1 MSGAR
6 SWGGLNAK
14 DRERGGNELAKV
26 RRYRRGERPDWA
38 GDDSDSDG
46 DEHREDSAMLV
57 QNTKAA
63 GALTINVTGVESG
76 GGRPRERRVVAP
88 AVVKK
93 KTEAKS
99 ATVERPQRPQRP
111 RREVVVPVRKAQT
124 KKDPSSSPSSS
135 SSSASPSSSGSDYTS
150 ESDSDSD
157 SESEDAPIAKPVFVR
172 KVERATLAE
181 REAIEREEIE
191 RAELD
196 KVRKARQAQE
206 SKQIAKEVIAAE
218 LAMEEAAQKTHGA
231 DEVVTDDDEDPEGDH
246 ALWKDR
252 ELLRLRR
259 ELERALRVREEQRER
274 EAWSS
279 MSDADK
285 ERYIRE
291 KTKAARSEGREKAER
306 RAAEGD
312 KGKGNNDSGRGPFF
326 RDG

>member
-14 DRERGGNELAKV
+14 DRERGGNELAKGV

-76 GGRPRERRVVAP
+76 GGRPRERRVVAR

-111 RREVVVPVRKAQT
+111 RREVVVPVRKAQA
-124 KKDPSSSPSSS
+124 KKDPSSS
-135 SSSASPSSSGSDYTS
+135 SSASSSSSGSDYTS
-150 ESDSDSD
+150 DSDSD
-157 SESEDAPIAKPVFVR
+157 SEDVPIAKPMFVR

-231 DEVVTDDDEDPEGDH
+231 DEVVTDDDKDPEGDH

-259 ELERALRVREEQRER
+259 ELERTLRVREEQRER

-285 ERYIRE
+285 ERYIQE